1 MNKIKK
7 TLVILSGIIVIA
19 LLVNVVSPKA
29 NTSIAAEVEQ
39 NFTQMSELSL
49 QQITSSNPYD
59 YINNEYYDNIVA
71 MGFPAVQVIEEGYDS
86 GHYGG
91 LNAYIA
97 GVAIQEIT
105 GMNLYECVGIDWETA
120 EQFFESWDLTIK
132 GLPDIFDEIMNS
144 DDSMEEKLSHMD
156 KFGIFGQYFLT
167 TLANESGISVTLN
180 GEAVEVQGYSSTD
193 LRGFEKLSAKE
204 MKEVAEYLE
213 THME

>member
-1 MNKIKK
+1 MNKVKK
-7 TLVILSGIIVIA
+7 VFIFISGIIVIA
-19 LLVNVVSPKA
+19 LLVSVALPKT
-29 NTSIAAEVEQ
+29 NPSIPAEVEE
-39 NFTQMSELSL
+39 NFTKMSGLSL
-49 QQITSSNPYD
+49 QQSVSSSPYD

-71 MGFPAVQVIEEGYDS
+71 MGFPAVQVIEEGYHS

-105 GMNLYECVGIDWETA
+105 GMNLHECVGINWETA
-120 EQFFESWDLTIK
+120 EQFFDSWDATLNE
-132 GLPDIFDEIMNS
+132 LPEIFGEIMNS
-144 DDSMEEKLSHMD
+144 DDSMEEKLSHME

-167 TLANESGISVTLN
+167 ALSNENRTSVTLN
-180 GEAVEVQGYSSTD
+180 GEAVEVQGYSSAD

-213 THME
+213 THIE

>member
-1 MNKIKK
+1 MNKVKK
-7 TLVILSGIIVIA
+7 VFIFISGIIVIA
-19 LLVNVVSPKA
+19 LLVIVALPKA

-71 MGFPAVQVIEEGYDS
+71 MGFPAVQVIEEGYTS
-86 GHYGG
+86 EHYTG

>member
-7 TLVILSGIIVIA
+7 ILIFLSGIIVIA
-19 LLVNVVSPKA
+19 LLVSVALPKA
-29 NTSIAAEVEQ
+29 STSMAAEIEE
-39 NFTQMSELSL
+39 NFTKMSGLSL
-49 QQITSSNPYD
+49 QQSLSSSPYD

-105 GMNLYECVGIDWETA
+105 GMNLYECMGIDWETA
-120 EQFFESWDLTIK
+120 EQFFDSWDATINE
-132 GLPDIFDEIMNS
+132 LPEIFGEIMNS
-144 DDSMEEKLSHMD
+144 DDSVKEKLSHMD

-167 TLANESGISVTLN
+167 TLANESGTSVTLN

-213 THME
+213 SHME

>member
-7 TLVILSGIIVIA
+7 TFIFLSGIIVIA
-19 LLVNVVSPKA
+19 LLISVALPKA
-29 NTSIAAEVEQ
+29 STSMAAEIEE
-39 NFTQMSELSL
+39 NFTKMSGLSL
-49 QQITSSNPYD
+49 QQSLSSSPYD

-105 GMNLYECVGIDWETA
+105 GMNLYECMGIDWETA
-120 EQFFESWDLTIK
+120 EQFFDSWDATINE
-132 GLPDIFDEIMNS
+132 LPEIFGEIMNS
-144 DDSMEEKLSHMD
+144 DDSVKEKLSHMD

-167 TLANESGISVTLN
+167 TLANESGTSVTLN

-213 THME
+213 SHME